1 MSDRE
6 PAPLPPPA
14 GTVFPFPMSETPA
27 STSPSRCEYSAAFLL
42 LRLFLGLRTFLAGL
56 EKFESKGTYSFA
68 NYYANMGRMA
78 SGITGAS
85 FLPLWATKN
94 FAHSIGYLLLVLGAA
109 LLLGLKTRATLVLTG
124 LVYVGLS
131 FGLMAVQESEG
142 VAWLGIHVIMIAGAL
157 VLVRHDRFALWPTK
171 HD

>member
-1 MSDRE
+1 MTE
-6 PAPLPPPA
+6 K
-14 GTVFPFPMSETPA
+14 
-27 STSPSRCEYSAAFLL
+27 TSSIRCEFTAAFLL

-68 NYYANMGRMA
+68 SYYTNMDRMA

-94 FAHSIGYLLLVLGAA
+94 FAHSIGYVLLVLGAA

-124 LVYVGLS
+124 LTYLGLS
-131 FGLMAVQESEG
+131 FGLMVVQEGEG
-142 VAWLGIHVIMIAGAL
+142 VAWLGIHVMMIVGAL
-157 VLVRHDRFALWPTK
+157 VLVQHDRFAVWPTQQ
-171 HD
+171 D